1 MPSDEYLKAVTI
13 GNVEELKEKVT
24 LCEYNNMWAELFQ
37 KEQDKID
44 KALKGNFVSIEH
56 VGSTSVPGL
65 CAKPIL
71 DILLLVRDSR
81 DEFMYVPALEK
92 AGYVLKIREPEWYE
106 HRMMKKFS
114 PEVNLHVFSK
124 GCVEADRMIAFRNRL
139 RTHEK
144 DREQYAS
151 VKRNLAEKSWKYMQN
166 YADAKSEIVAEIF
179 QHMKGNIV

>member
-56 VGSTSVPGL
+56 VGSTSVPG
-65 CAKPIL
+65 
-71 DILLLVRDSR
+71 
-81 DEFMYVPALEK
+81 
-92 AGYVLKIREPEWYE
+92 
-106 HRMMKKFS
+106 
-114 PEVNLHVFSK
+114 
-124 GCVEADRMIAFRNRL
+124 FRNRL

-179 QHMKGNIV
+179 QHMKDNIV

>member
-81 DEFMYVPALEK
+81 DEFMYCLLYTSDA
-92 AGYVLKIREPEWYE
+92 
-106 HRMMKKFS
+106 
-114 PEVNLHVFSK
+114 
-124 GCVEADRMIAFRNRL
+124 AD
-139 RTHEK
+139 E
-144 DREQYAS
+144 
-151 VKRNLAEKSWKYMQN
+151 
-166 YADAKSEIVAEIF
+166 
-179 QHMKGNIV
+179 